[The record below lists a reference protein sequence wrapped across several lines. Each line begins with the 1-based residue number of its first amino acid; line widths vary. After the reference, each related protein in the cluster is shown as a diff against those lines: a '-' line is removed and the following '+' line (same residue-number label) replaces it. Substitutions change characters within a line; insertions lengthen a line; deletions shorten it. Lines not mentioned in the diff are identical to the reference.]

1 MTSFASI
8 NPTTAKRSYATPAY
22 LEPNIGRKN
31 LLVLTDA
38 QVTKVGLCS
47 PIMLDY
53 RLIPEQLLLEDD
65 KSSLKKAVGIELI
78 RDGERYT
85 IGGVK
90 KDVIISAGKLLK

>member
-1 MTSFASI
+1 MIRFVLQSNGRNIGSMTSFASI

-53 RLIPEQLLLEDD
+53 RLIP
-65 KSSLKKAVGIELI
+65 G
-78 RDGERYT
+78 
-85 IGGVK
+85 
-90 KDVIISAGKLLK
+90 

>member
-53 RLIPEQLLLEDD
+53 RLIPE
-65 KSSLKKAVGIELI
+65 
-78 RDGERYT
+78 
-85 IGGVK
+85 
-90 KDVIISAGKLLK
+90 